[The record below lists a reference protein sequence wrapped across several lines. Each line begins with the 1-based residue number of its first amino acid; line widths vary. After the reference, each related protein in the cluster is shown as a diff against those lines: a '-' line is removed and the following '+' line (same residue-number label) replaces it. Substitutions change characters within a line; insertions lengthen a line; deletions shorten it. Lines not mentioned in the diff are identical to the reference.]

1 MKIIRLAC
9 ALAVAA
15 SMAQSAAQAD
25 DIVAMIS
32 QYRRAHGLPAVKS
45 DAKLAAVA
53 ERQAR
58 AMAAAGIMDHDV
70 AGSFASRIAGAAAD
84 SAGENIAEG
93 TKTWADTLRLW
104 QNSPGH
110 NANLLLRD
118 ADVIGVAVAHND
130 ATRYKTYWAMVIGH
144 RAIPNGGPMV
154 REASSAPPRHEPG
167 KASTAGAGATG
178 ATGAASAAGAAAA
191 WVTNTLSAGR
201 KWLFG
206 Q

>member
-1 MKIIRLAC
+1 
-9 ALAVAA
+9 
-15 SMAQSAAQAD
+15 
-25 DIVAMIS
+25 
-32 QYRRAHGLPAVKS
+32 
-45 DAKLAAVA
+45 
-53 ERQAR
+53 
-58 AMAAAGIMDHDV
+58 MAAAGIMDHDV
-70 AGSFASRIAGAAAD
+70 AGSFGSRIAGAQTD

-144 RAIPNGGPMV
+144 RKTADSSQKLI
-154 REASSAPPRHEPG
+154 EASSAPPRHEAT
-167 KASTAGAGATG
+167 KASTTSWTGAT
-178 ATGAASAAGAAAA
+178 TGAASAAGAAAT
-191 WVTNTLSAGR
+191 WVTNALSTGR

>member
-1 MKIIRLAC
+1 MTIIRLAW

-15 SMAQSAAQAD
+15 SMAAAAARAD

-32 QYRRAHGLPAVKS
+32 QYRREHGLPAVRS
-45 DAKLAAVA
+45 DAKLTAVA

-58 AMAAAGIMDHDV
+58 AMAASGIMDHDV
-70 AGSFASRIAGAAAD
+70 AGSFASRIANASAD

-93 TKTWADTLRLW
+93 TKTWADTLRMW

-130 ATRYKTYWAMVIGH
+130 QTRYKTYWAMVIGH
-144 RAIPNGGPMV
+144 RAIHDGGPVV
-154 REASSAPPRHEPG
+154 REASVALPRHEVS
-167 KASTAGAGATG
+167 KASTAGASS
-178 ATGAASAAGAAAA
+178 AAGTASAAAGAAAS
-191 WVTNTLSAGR
+191 WLTNAFSTGR

>member
-1 MKIIRLAC
+1 MERVGVRGRFHKLRLAARPPHPARKRRADLSPHAGRGEGEGDMKIIRLAC

-58 AMAAAGIMDHDV
+58 AMAASGIMDHDV
-70 AGSFASRIAGAAAD
+70 AGSFASRISGASAD

-118 ADVIGVAVAHND
+118 ADIIGIAVAHND
-130 ATRYKTYWAMVIGH
+130 A
-144 RAIPNGGPMV
+144 
-154 REASSAPPRHEPG
+154 
-167 KASTAGAGATG
+167 
-178 ATGAASAAGAAAA
+178 
-191 WVTNTLSAGR
+191 
-201 KWLFG
+201 
-206 Q
+206 

>member
-15 SMAQSAAQAD
+15 SMAQSAAGAD

-45 DAKLAAVA
+45 DAKLTAVA

-58 AMAAAGIMDHDV
+58 AMAASGIMDHDV
-70 AGSFASRIAGAAAD
+70 AGSFGSRIAGASAD

-118 ADVIGVAVAHND
+118 ADVIGVAVAHNE

-144 RAIPNGGPMV
+144 RAPPNGGPIV
-154 REASSAPPRHEPG
+154 REASSAPPHHEPS
-167 KASTAGAGATG
+167 KASTAGWTG
-178 ATGAASAAGAAAA
+178 STGAAGAAGAAAA
-191 WVTNTLSAGR
+191 WVTNALSTGR

-206 Q
+206 E

>member
-15 SMAQSAAQAD
+15 SMAQSAARAD

-45 DAKLAAVA
+45 DAKLTAVA

-58 AMAAAGIMDHDV
+58 AMAASGIMDHDV
-70 AGSFASRIAGAAAD
+70 AGSFGSRIAGASAD

-118 ADVIGVAVAHND
+118 ADVIGVAVAHNE

-144 RAIPNGGPMV
+144 RAPPNGGPIV
-154 REASSAPPRHEPG
+154 REASSAPPHHEPS
-167 KASTAGAGATG
+167 KASTAGWTG
-178 ATGAASAAGAAAA
+178 STGAAGAAGAAAA
-191 WVTNTLSAGR
+191 WVTNALSTGR

-206 Q
+206 E

>member
-1 MKIIRLAC
+1 MKIIRLGWV
-9 ALAVAA
+9 LAVAA
-15 SMAQSAAQAD
+15 SMAQSAARAD

-32 QYRRAHGLPAVKS
+32 QYRREHGLPAVKS
-45 DAKLAAVA
+45 DAKLTAVA

-58 AMAAAGIMDHDV
+58 AMAASGIMDHDV
-70 AGSFASRIAGAAAD
+70 AGSFASRISGASAD

-118 ADVIGVAVAHND
+118 ADIIGIAVARND
-130 ATRYKTYWAMVIGH
+130 QTRYKTYWAMVIGH
-144 RAIPNGGPMV
+144 RAIHDGGPMV
-154 REASSAPPRHEPG
+154 REASVAPPRREAS
-167 KASTAGAGATG
+167 KASTAGASSATG
-178 ATGAASAAGAAAA
+178 TASAAAGAAAA
-191 WVTNTLSAGR
+191 WFTNALSTGR

-206 Q
+206 E

>member
-1 MKIIRLAC
+1 MKAIRMAC

-15 SMAQSAAQAD
+15 SLAPSAARAD

-32 QYRRAHGLPAVKS
+32 QYRREHGLPAVKI
-45 DAKLAAVA
+45 DPRFTAVA

-58 AMAAAGIMDHDV
+58 AMAASGIMDHDV
-70 AGSFASRIAGAAAD
+70 AGSFSSRIAGVQTD

-118 ADVIGVAVAHND
+118 ADVIGIAFARND

-144 RAIPNGGPMV
+144 KKSADGGGKPI
-154 REASSAPPRHEPG
+154 EASSAPQRRE
-167 KASTAGAGATG
+167 ASK
-178 ATGAASAAGAAAA
+178 ASAAGASAASGAASAVGAAA
-191 WVTNTLSAGR
+191 AFVTNALSTGR
-201 KWLFG
+201 KWLLG
-206 Q
+206 E

>member
-15 SMAQSAAQAD
+15 STAQSAARAE

-45 DAKLAAVA
+45 DAKFTAVA

-58 AMAAAGIMDHDV
+58 AMAASGIMDHDV
-70 AGSFASRIAGAAAD
+70 AGSFASRIAGAQTD

-93 TKTWADTLRLW
+93 TKTWADTLRMW

-110 NANLLLRD
+110 NANLLLRE
-118 ADVIGVAVAHND
+118 ADVIGVAVAHD

-144 RAIPNGGPMV
+144 RKMPDSGPKLL
-154 REASSAPPRHEPG
+154 EASSAPPRHEVS
-167 KASTAGAGATG
+167 KASAAGWTG
-178 ATGAASAAGAAAA
+178 ATGAASAVGAAAT
-191 WVTNTLSAGR
+191 WMTNALGTGG

-206 Q
+206 E

>member
-9 ALAVAA
+9 AASAVAVAA
-15 SMAQSAAQAD
+15 SMVQSAAQAE

-45 DAKLAAVA
+45 DAKFTAVA

-58 AMAAAGIMDHDV
+58 AMAASGIMDHDV
-70 AGSFASRIAGAAAD
+70 AGSFASRIAAVQTD

-110 NANLLLRD
+110 
-118 ADVIGVAVAHND
+118 
-130 ATRYKTYWAMVIGH
+130 
-144 RAIPNGGPMV
+144 
-154 REASSAPPRHEPG
+154 
-167 KASTAGAGATG
+167 
-178 ATGAASAAGAAAA
+178 
-191 WVTNTLSAGR
+191 
-201 KWLFG
+201 
-206 Q
+206 

>member
-1 MKIIRLAC
+1 MKIIRLAS
-9 ALAVAA
+9 AVAVAA
-15 SMAQSAAQAD
+15 SVVLSAAQAD

-32 QYRRAHGLPAVKS
+32 QYRRAHGLPVVKS
-45 DAKLAAVA
+45 DARFTAVA
-53 ERQAR
+53 EHQAR

-70 AGSFASRIAGAAAD
+70 AGSFSSRIAGAQSD

-93 TKTWADTLRLW
+93 TKTWANALRLW

-144 RAIPNGGPMV
+144 RKMPDGDPKLL
-154 REASSAPPRHEPG
+154 EASSASSRHEAT
-167 KASTAGAGATG
+167 KASASGWTG
-178 ATGAASAAGAAAA
+178 ATGAAGAADAAAA
-191 WVTNTLSAGR
+191 WVTNALSTSR

>member
-1 MKIIRLAC
+1 
-9 ALAVAA
+9 
-15 SMAQSAAQAD
+15 MAQYAARAD

-32 QYRRAHGLPAVKS
+32 QYRRAHGLPAVKT

-70 AGSFASRIAGAAAD
+70 AGSFSSRITGAQTD

-118 ADVIGVAVAHND
+118 ADVIGVAVAYND

-144 RAIPNGGPMV
+144 RKMPDGGPKLL
-154 REASSAPPRHEPG
+154 EASSAPPRHEAT
-167 KASTAGAGATG
+167 KASAAGWTG
-178 ATGAASAAGAAAA
+178 ATGAASAVGAAAA
-191 WVTNTLSAGR
+191 WVSNALSTGR

>member
-1 MKIIRLAC
+1 MRIIRLA
-9 ALAVAA
+9 LVVAA
-15 SMAQSAAQAD
+15 SLAPSAARAD

-32 QYRRAHGLPAVKS
+32 QYRREHGLPAVKA
-45 DAKLAAVA
+45 DPRFTAVA

-58 AMAAAGIMDHDV
+58 AMAASGIMDHDV
-70 AGSFASRIAGAAAD
+70 AGSFASRIAAAQTD

-118 ADVIGVAVAHND
+118 ADVIGIAVAHND

-144 RAIPNGGPMV
+144 KKSPDGGGKLL
-154 REASSAPPRHEPG
+154 EASSAPQRHEAS
-167 KASTAGAGATG
+167 KASTAGA
-178 ATGAASAAGAAAA
+178 TGAAGANAVGAAAA
-191 WVTNTLSAGR
+191 WVTNALSTGR
-201 KWLFG
+201 KWLLG
-206 Q
+206 E